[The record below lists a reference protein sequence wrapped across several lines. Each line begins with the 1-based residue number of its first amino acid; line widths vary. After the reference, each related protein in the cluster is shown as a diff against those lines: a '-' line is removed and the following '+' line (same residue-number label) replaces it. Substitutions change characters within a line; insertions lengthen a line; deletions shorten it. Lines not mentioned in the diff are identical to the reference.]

1 MQSIERLSTQLA
13 SGLAWLPNRKER
25 NTENED
31 KRDKKEIKFFVCENC
46 ENQKCFVFHKFTT
59 KTKTHVTST
68 FPA

>member
-31 KRDKKEIKFFVCENC
+31 KRDKKEIKFFVCEN
-46 ENQKCFVFHKFTT
+46 QKCFVFHKFTT